1 MEKNA
6 RLTYR
11 NTLTGIES
19 DCTFRVD
26 FSSLMNNI
34 SCSKQSSLFLHSLEH
49 RRASVGLQGPCL
61 VCLGSVCIQ
70 KMTVVYVHPHLRVS
84 VRITQVTLKTINDAL
99 LVYDLWLFLFNFQV
113 QVYFTADEHRL
124 DFVCTFRLRS
134 LSYFLT

>member
-1 MEKNA
+1 MKKNA

-19 DCTFRVD
+19 DCTFRVG

-61 VCLGSVCIQ
+61 VCLGSVYIEDDRCLCPSTLTYKCPHHTGYIEND
-70 KMTVVYVHPHLRVS
+70 KRRVVG
-84 VRITQVTLKTINDAL
+84 
-99 LVYDLWLFLFNFQV
+99 
-113 QVYFTADEHRL
+113 
-124 DFVCTFRLRS
+124 LRS
-134 LSYFLT
+134 VAFSLSL